1 MSQKEALT
9 IFSLKSEFKAYF
21 TYETCI
27 DDAQETGASLLD
39 VHTVK
44 I

>member
-1 MSQKEALT
+1 MNEDYILNYCYNRRVY
-9 IFSLKSEFKAYF
+9 L
-21 TYETCI
+21 